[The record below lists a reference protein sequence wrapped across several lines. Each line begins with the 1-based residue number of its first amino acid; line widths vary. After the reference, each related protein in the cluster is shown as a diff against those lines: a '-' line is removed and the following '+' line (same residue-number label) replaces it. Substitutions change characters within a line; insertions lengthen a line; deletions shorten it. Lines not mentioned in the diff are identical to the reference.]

1 LNEVRWHPEAILDAE
16 SGVDCVTG
24 TIGSRLMASHTPT
37 TKEQARALLE
47 KLPDDATWDDIVYEL
62 AARRSIELGLA
73 DAEQGRVT
81 DASTVRRE
89 LRLRT

>member
-1 LNEVRWHPEAILDAE
+1 
-16 SGVDCVTG
+16 
-24 TIGSRLMASHTPT
+24 MASHTPT

-47 KLPDDATWDDIVYEL
+47 NLPDDATWDDIVYEL

>member
-1 LNEVRWHPEAILDAE
+1 
-16 SGVDCVTG
+16 
-24 TIGSRLMASHTPT
+24 MASHTPT

-47 KLPDDATWDDIVYEL
+47 NLPDDATWDDIVYEL
-62 AARRSIELGLA
+62 AARRSIELGLV

>member
-1 LNEVRWHPEAILDAE
+1 
-16 SGVDCVTG
+16 
-24 TIGSRLMASHTPT
+24 MAAHTPT

-47 KLPDDATWDDIVYEL
+47 NLPDDVTWDDIVYEL

-73 DAEQGRVT
+73 DADKGRVM
-81 DASTVRRE
+81 DATVVRRE

>member
-1 LNEVRWHPEAILDAE
+1 
-16 SGVDCVTG
+16 
-24 TIGSRLMASHTPT
+24 MASHTPT

-47 KLPDDATWDDIVYEL
+47 NLPDDVTWDDIVYEL
-62 AARRSIELGLA
+62 AARRSIELGLT
-73 DAEQGRVT
+73 DAENGQVT

>member
-1 LNEVRWHPEAILDAE
+1 
-16 SGVDCVTG
+16 
-24 TIGSRLMASHTPT
+24 MASQTPT

-47 KLPDDATWDDIVYEL
+47 NLPDDATWDDIVYEL

-81 DASTVRRE
+81 DAATVRRE

>member
-1 LNEVRWHPEAILDAE
+1 
-16 SGVDCVTG
+16 
-24 TIGSRLMASHTPT
+24 MASHTPT

-47 KLPDDATWDDIVYEL
+47 NLRDDATWDDIVYEL
-62 AARRSIELGLA
+62 AARRSIELGLV

>member
-1 LNEVRWHPEAILDAE
+1 
-16 SGVDCVTG
+16 
-24 TIGSRLMASHTPT
+24 MATHSPT

-47 KLPDDATWDDIVYEL
+47 NLPDDVTWDDIVYEL

-73 DAEQGRVT
+73 DAESGRVS
-81 DASTVRRE
+81 DATVVRRQ

>member
-1 LNEVRWHPEAILDAE
+1 V
-16 SGVDCVTG
+16 
-24 TIGSRLMASHTPT
+24 ASHTPT

-73 DAEQGRVT
+73 DAERGRLMQ
-81 DASTVRRE
+81 ARTVRRE
-89 LRLRT
+89 LRLKA

>member
-1 LNEVRWHPEAILDAE
+1 M
-16 SGVDCVTG
+16 TG
-24 TIGSRLMASHTPT
+24 HSPT

-47 KLPDDATWDDIVYEL
+47 NLPDDATWDQIVYEL
-62 AARRSIELGLA
+62 PARRSIELGLA

-81 DASTVRRE
+81 DAQTVRRE